1 VPRFIT
7 DGPDWIGSARY
18 DIQARAPQPPVE
30 PEKLDHLTADQRQ
43 KHRDELLRQRIQALL
58 ADRFQLVLRDET
70 TAGQT
75 YALRV
80 AKNGHKLKPG
90 TGEAS
95 LKGGDGR
102 FTAKNTSMEGLALEL
117 TNMLGGVVRKLV
129 VVRAERPSEN

>member
-1 VPRFIT
+1 
-7 DGPDWIGSARY
+7 
-18 DIQARAPQPPVE
+18 
-30 PEKLDHLTADQRQ
+30 
-43 KHRDELLRQRIQALL
+43 
-58 ADRFQLVLRDET
+58 VLRDET

-117 TNMLGGVVRKLV
+117 TNMLGRPVADQTGLTGGFNFVLDSSPLPGDDPQDESGRIFSALQRQPGVRLEPVKGVVKKLV